1 MNDNI
6 NYFPRGNSHQ
16 IVKANGGNYMKSHVV
31 IGFDARDHIVI
42 GKVFEDLSAAN
53 EYHHY
58 LNTEMIGK
66 VIGTKNRQLD
76 YADLFE
82 MDYVPIK

>member
-58 LNTEMIGK
+58 LNREMIGK
-66 VIGTKNRQLD
+66 VIGRENRQLD
-76 YADLFE
+76 YAEVFE

>member
-1 MNDNI
+1 
-6 NYFPRGNSHQ
+6 
-16 IVKANGGNYMKSHVV
+16 MKSHVV

-58 LNTEMIGK
+58 LNTKMIGK
-66 VIGTKNRQLD
+66 VIGKENHQLN
-76 YADLFE
+76 YADIFE
-82 MDYVPIK
+82 MDYVPIR

>member
-1 MNDNI
+1 M
-6 NYFPRGNSHQ
+6 
-16 IVKANGGNYMKSHVV
+16 V

-42 GKVFEDLSAAN
+42 GKVFEDLSEAN

-58 LNTEMIGK
+58 LYTEMVGK
-66 VIGTKNRQLD
+66 LLGRENRQLD
-76 YADLFE
+76 YADIFK